1 MCYSPGP
8 PFEVMKNDKLFAGL
22 FHFKG
27 EVLSMTLTNQKQNL
41 TEFIEQIIS
50 ICLIQEMS
58 SGFFRHLFLSVVCYT
73 PMAAIPKELPVDR
86 WVEEAQC
93 GRWSASMPLGF

>member
-27 EVLSMTLTNQKQNL
+27 EVLSMTLTNQQQNL